1 MTVLDSFVSFAKRL
15 PADQLQPV
23 EAVLATLMNSYNA
36 ERDFNRGELAELDQ
50 RLAEPKPQFASQSST
65 DALLGRANPA

>member
-15 PADQLQPV
+15 PSDQLQPV

-36 ERDFNRGELAELDQ
+36 ELDFNGSELAELDR

-65 DALLGRANPA
+65 DALLGRANRA

>member
-36 ERDFNRGELAELDQ
+36 ELDFNGSELAELDR